1 MAKSTKN
8 RDLLS
13 IIYGTTGNMWRNSVL
28 GHAVKTSITNPVT
41 KGARDVALSKAPEHY
56 KRFAQYLTGG
66 TRGDVTKLSPEI
78 IEDIAKAKERGQHV
92 GTTIHTYAGIKG
104 KPGSEEYNANVKA
117 YLADK
122 KAGATDKELMK
133 YYEGFSPRTHG
144 SIGSAQL
151 TPNKDDTHTLTD
163 IYDVD
168 HDPDYKPLRGT
179 HYDLQEGTLTGKP
192 TEKHP
197 EGRKYP
203 IGSRLYDAAKW
214 FGTTGDFNYNVK
226 INNEA
231 LKIKK
236 RYNKDNLKL

>member
-41 KGARDVALSKAPEHY
+41 KGVRDVALSKAPEHY

-78 IEDIAKAKERGQHV
+78 IEDIAKAKARGQHV

-104 KPGSEEYNANVKA
+104 KPGSKEYSENVKA

-122 KAGATDKELMK
+122 KAGATDKELSK
-133 YYEGFSPRTHG
+133 YYEGASPRTSG

-151 TPNKDDTHTLTD
+151 TPNQDDTHTLTD

-168 HDPDYKPLRGT
+168 PDPDYKPLRGY
-179 HYDLQEGTLTGKP
+179 HYDLQEGGKLA
-192 TEKHP
+192 
-197 EGRKYP
+197 
-203 IGSRLYDAAKW
+203 SRLYDTAKW
-214 FGTTGDFNYNVK
+214 LGTTGDFNYNVK